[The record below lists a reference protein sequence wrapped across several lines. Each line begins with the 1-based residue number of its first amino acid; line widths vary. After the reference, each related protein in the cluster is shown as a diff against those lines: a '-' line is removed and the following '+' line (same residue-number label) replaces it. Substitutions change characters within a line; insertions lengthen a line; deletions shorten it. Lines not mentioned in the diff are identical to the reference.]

1 VKRTAALAAAVLG
14 AASAW
19 VGPAARADDA
29 ALARLAWLGG
39 CWASLSAEPGSLEH
53 WMPPAGGTMLG
64 MSRTVRQGRSVE
76 HEFMQVRA
84 AAGGTLVFVAHPS
97 GQPGATFP
105 LLQQS
110 DTEVVFQNLQHDF
123 PQRVAYRMDG
133 EARLTARIEG
143 MRNGLLRVIEFPMVR
158 TRCEAQPGAPA
169 GAASAPR

>member
-1 VKRTAALAAAVLG
+1 VIRAGALAAALLG
-14 AASAW
+14 AVLSWAS
-19 VGPAARADDA
+19 PPARADDA

-64 MSRTVRQGRSVE
+64 MSRTVRQGRTVE
-76 HEFMQVRA
+76 HEFMQVRV

-110 DTEVVFQNLQHDF
+110 NTEVVFQNLQHDF
-123 PQRVAYRMDG
+123 PQRIAYRMDG
-133 EARLTARIEG
+133 ETRLTARIEG
-143 MRNGLLRVIEFPMVR
+143 MRNGTLRVIEFPMVR
-158 TRCEAQPGAPA
+158 TRCEALPGPPA
-169 GAASAPR
+169 GPSSAPR

>member
-1 VKRTAALAAAVLG
+1 VAGALVGAVLPWVSLAA
-14 AASAW
+14 
-19 VGPAARADDA
+19 PADDA

-39 CWASLSAEPGSLEH
+39 CWASLSAEPGSLEQ

-64 MSRTVRQGRSVE
+64 MSRTVRQGRTVE

-123 PQRVAYRMDG
+123 PQRIAYRMDSPTT
-133 EARLTARIEG
+133 LTARIEG
-143 MRNGLLRVIEFPMVR
+143 MRNGTLRIIEFPMTR
-158 TRCEAQPGAPA
+158 TRCEASPG
-169 GAASAPR
+169 PR